1 MVANTA
7 RAGAESDTMPEVS
20 QGFIGKRR
28 SASLGGEDKAN
39 ADNDARMSDVP
50 TPLLPPPLLAASG
63 NGNMNTTFEVQAAA
77 RRGGEDVFHSES
89 VLAERPPSSS
99 PVSSPL
105 SPGRS
110 VSGMSRAQS
119 DKGQYRDQGEMESI
133 KKLPPTAEL
142 ASTTCT
148 LGSGPTIPPLINVLS
163 CFPLLP
169 PATVTS
175 SPPVTSPPSPLG
187 VQETTDDTSMEVCD
201 DALPKIIPVP
211 PAEASVE

>member
-20 QGFIGKRR
+20 QGFMGKRR
-28 SASLGGEDKAN
+28 SASPGGEDKAN
-39 ADNDARMSDVP
+39 TDNDTWTSDVP

-99 PVSSPL
+99 PVSSPS

-119 DKGQYRDQGEMESI
+119 DKGQYRDQREMESI
-133 KKLPPTAEL
+133 KKLPSATAEL

-148 LGSGPTIPPLINVLS
+148 LGSGPTIPPLLNV
-163 CFPLLP
+163 FPLLP
-169 PATVTS
+169 PATITS
-175 SPPVTSPPSPLG
+175 SPPVTSPSPLA